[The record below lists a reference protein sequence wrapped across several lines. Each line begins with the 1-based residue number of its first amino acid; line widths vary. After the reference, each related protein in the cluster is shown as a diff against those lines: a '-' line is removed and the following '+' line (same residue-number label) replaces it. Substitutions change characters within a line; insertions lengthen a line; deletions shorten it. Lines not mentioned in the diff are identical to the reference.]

1 MEKNVMYQN
10 RFSPSKRTNF
20 HLLEWWWS
28 VENSSG
34 RNERRTRWIA
44 KIISA
49 KIDESH
55 EVKRIRGSSSEFDKL
70 PNSSLLW
77 NYSNV
82 LGISGE
88 ERKKKKR
95 KSFFHGGVIL
105 TKISPEQIFQRFIA
119 PIPRSR
125 VNSTPRFVR
134 FFTWLISEK
143 LGLVCEKINKRKKR
157 IEFSGGWEL
166 FWSAFISLNETV
178 ILIADKKK
186 KIFIRDFYDDLL
198 HLYRTMYT

>member
-88 ERKKKKR
+88 ERKKKERAFSTVVLFLR
-95 KSFFHGGVIL
+95 KLAPSKYFNDLSRPSLVHES
-105 TKISPEQIFQRFIA
+105 TQRLA
-119 PIPRSR
+119 L
-125 VNSTPRFVR
+125 FVFLR
-134 FFTWLISEK
+134 GWSLKNWGWCARKLIR
-143 LGLVCEKINKRKKR
+143 GRK
-157 IEFSGGWEL
+157 E
-166 FWSAFISLNETV
+166 
-178 ILIADKKK
+178 
-186 KIFIRDFYDDLL
+186 
-198 HLYRTMYT
+198 

>member
-1 MEKNVMYQN
+1 MYQN

-34 RNERRTRWIA
+34 TNERRTRWIA

-88 ERKKKKR
+88 ERKKKR

-134 FFTWLISEK
+134 FFTCWSLKNWGWCARKLIR
-143 LGLVCEKINKRKKR
+143 GRK
-157 IEFSGGWEL
+157 E
-166 FWSAFISLNETV
+166 
-178 ILIADKKK
+178 
-186 KIFIRDFYDDLL
+186 
-198 HLYRTMYT
+198 

>member
-1 MEKNVMYQN
+1 MEKNVLYQN

-34 RNERRTRWIA
+34 TNERRTRWIA

-88 ERKKKKR
+88 ERKKKKERAFSTVVLFLR
-95 KSFFHGGVIL
+95 KLAPSKYFNDLSRPSLVHES
-105 TKISPEQIFQRFIA
+105 TQRLA
-119 PIPRSR
+119 L
-125 VNSTPRFVR
+125 FVFLR
-134 FFTWLISEK
+134 GWSLKNWGWCARKLIR
-143 LGLVCEKINKRKKR
+143 GRK
-157 IEFSGGWEL
+157 E
-166 FWSAFISLNETV
+166 
-178 ILIADKKK
+178 
-186 KIFIRDFYDDLL
+186 
-198 HLYRTMYT
+198 

>member
-1 MEKNVMYQN
+1 MMYQN

-34 RNERRTRWIA
+34 TNERRTRWIA

-88 ERKKKKR
+88 ERKKKKERAFSTVVLFLR
-95 KSFFHGGVIL
+95 KLAPSKYFNDLSRPSLVHESTQRLALFVFLRVDLWKTGVG
-105 TKISPEQIFQRFIA
+105 
-119 PIPRSR
+119 
-125 VNSTPRFVR
+125 VR
-134 FFTWLISEK
+134 
-143 LGLVCEKINKRKKR
+143 GN
-157 IEFSGGWEL
+157 
-166 FWSAFISLNETV
+166 
-178 ILIADKKK
+178 
-186 KIFIRDFYDDLL
+186 
-198 HLYRTMYT
+198 